1 MKKLFS
7 LLLAATMLLALAA
20 CGGSKSEVPAP
31 SAENT
36 PAETSGDVI
45 EITYGH
51 GFNPGTPQ
59 ARAAEEFKARVE
71 EETDGRVQVTLFPS
85 GQLGS
90 AKDMFESLQ
99 MGTQEIALLPTARI
113 SGFSPTLQIFDL
125 PFLFPDKETAYEI
138 FDGEVGEQMLAT
150 LDSTGVKGLAIY
162 EDGFKHFTCSKKL
175 ETLEDFKGKKFRTME
190 SPIIMEQFN
199 ALGANPVPVD
209 FAELY
214 NALQQGTVDG
224 QENPLV
230 TIDSVKL
237 YEVQDYLLLSEH
249 AYLGHVFLVGGAW
262 FDGLDADLQEIIA
275 RNAKEIAS
283 WERGLVAEEEDGY
296 LQTIRDSGTSVIEL
310 SEAERQKMK
319 DATADVY
326 DVAKDIVGE
335 ELLDLVVKAANQ

>member
-7 LLLAATMLLALAA
+7 LLLVVVMLLTMAA
-20 CGGSKSEVPAP
+20 CGGTP
-31 SAENT
+31 SASDK
-36 PAETSGDVI
+36 PAAAVGSGDVI

-59 ARAAEEFKARVE
+59 ARSAEEFKARVE
-71 EETDGRVQVTLFPS
+71 KESEGRIVVNLFPS

-90 AKDMFESLQ
+90 AKDMFESMQ

-138 FDGEVGEQMLAT
+138 FDGEVGAQLLAT

-162 EDGFKHFTCSKKL
+162 EDGFKHFTCNTNL
-175 ETLEDFKGKKFRTME
+175 ETLADFSGKKFRTME
-190 SPIIMEQFN
+190 SPIIMEQFKT
-199 ALGANPVPVD
+199 LGANPVPVD

-237 YEVQDYLLLSEH
+237 YEVQDYLLLSSH
-249 AYLGHVFLVGGAW
+249 AYLGHVFLVSGSWYDA
-262 FDGLDADLQEIIA
+262 LDPELQEIIS
-275 RNAKEIAS
+275 RNAKDIAG
-283 WERGLVAEEEDGY
+283 WERDLVAQEEATY
-296 LQTIRDSGTSVIEL
+296 LETIKASGTTVIEL
-310 SEAERQKMK
+310 SDAERAKMK
-319 DATADVY
+319 EATASVY
-326 DVAKDIVGE
+326 DIAKDIVGA
-335 ELLDLVVKAANQ
+335 ELLDLVVKAAG